1 LQNKFLNLLFVI
13 WHYIYPVLN
22 VSKLQELPTLLEHV
36 SSLLVFSGLRVVL
49 CYLNTVFLV
58 HLTIVL
64 SVLRFT
70 ASHYPFGVFLH
81 KNTNWF
87 IGNKYMCRSFT
98 RLWWGKLHHI
108 QGYGH
113 TKMAD
118 TSSNY
123 RKEINPFL
131 LINTLHLSSL

>member
-1 LQNKFLNLLFVI
+1 MNLLFVI
-13 WHYIYPVLN
+13 LHYIYPVLN

-36 SSLLVFSGLRVVL
+36 SSLLVFSGLRVVQCFL
-49 CYLNTVFLV
+49 YSVFLV

-70 ASHYPFGVFLH
+70 AFGVFLH

-87 IGNKYMCRSFT
+87 IGNKFICRSFT
-98 RLWWGKLHHI
+98 RLWWGKLRHI

-118 TSSNY
+118 TSFNY